1 MKNIILTLCTFFS
14 FFGHIAYGDA
24 TMNDTQQKTVI
35 ILLGPPGS
43 GKGTQAEKL
52 SKKYDLPHI
61 STGDLFR
68 ENLKQ
73 GTPLGNKVKS
83 YIESG
88 NLVPDEIVIAML
100 LDRVKASDCTKGYLL
115 DGFPRSIPQAEAL
128 QKHIQKDKIIAVNL
142 SAEDEM
148 IVKRIEGRLTCKKC
162 GAIYNK
168 YFTPSKVENQCDK
181 CHGELF
187 QRSDDNA
194 AVVRERLKVYHTQ
207 TAPLESYYEE
217 KDILKTFDAQKESA
231 TVLNEITEFLD
242 QKIRK

>member
-1 MKNIILTLCTFFS
+1 MKNILLIICALFAFI
-14 FFGHIAYGDA
+14 GNIAIGEM
-24 TMNDTQQKTVI
+24 MNDAKPKTVI

-68 ENLKQ
+68 ENLKNN
-73 GTPLGNKVKS
+73 TPLGAKVKS

-88 NLVPDEIVIAML
+88 NLVPDDIVINML
-100 LDRVKASDCTKGYLL
+100 LDRVSRPDCKKGYLL

-128 QKHIQKDKIIAVNL
+128 QKHIKNDKVIAINL
-142 SAEDEM
+142 SADDAL
-148 IVKRIEGRLTCKKC
+148 IIKRIEGRLTCKKC

-168 YFTPSKVENQCDK
+168 YFNSPKEEHHCDK

-187 QRSDDNA
+187 QRSDDNVE
-194 AVVRERLKVYHTQ
+194 VVKERLKVYHKQ
-207 TAPLESYYEE
+207 TAPLESYYE
-217 KDILKTFDAQKESA
+217 KLGVLKTFDAQKDSA
-231 TVLNEITEFLD
+231 EVLKEITEYLD
-242 QKIRK
+242 KEI